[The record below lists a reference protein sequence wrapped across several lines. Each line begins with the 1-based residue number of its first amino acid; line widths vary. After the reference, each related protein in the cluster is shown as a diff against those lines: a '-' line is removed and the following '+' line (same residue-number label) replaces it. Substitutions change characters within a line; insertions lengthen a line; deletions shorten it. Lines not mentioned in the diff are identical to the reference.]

1 MMEVIMENLISVIV
15 PVYNV
20 ASWLPRCL
28 DSILAQTYKN
38 LEIVIVDDGSLDH
51 SGCIADE
58 YEKTYPEKICVIHT
72 ENKGVTAA
80 RLRGVREAS
89 GSWIGFVDAD
99 DEIESDMYA
108 VLWDYAIQYQADISH
123 CGYQMCFS
131 DGRVHYFYNTGIL
144 AQQERTEALQE
155 LLSRREN

>member
-1 MMEVIMENLISVIV
+1 MENLISVIV

-58 YEKTYPEKICVIHT
+58 YAKTYPEKICVIHT

-108 VLWDYAIQYQADISH
+108 VLWNYAIQYQADISH
-123 CGYQMCFS
+123 CHP
-131 DGRVHYFYNTGIL
+131 GRTGNP
-144 AQQERTEALQE
+144 
-155 LLSRREN
+155 LSVCGLGRSG